1 MAIKVGDIVLYDGV
15 RARVMR
21 IESNDDSERLEVLL
35 AVPRSDKTIYLDELE
50 LVKPVSLPEFEQGD
64 SVIVHDIPKHE
75 KDNYGCYWAFV
86 MNAIVEACKSGQKQ
100 TIDRVRNHPEEG
112 SSVLI
117 KGCWFQVYH
126 LTKADDYDMI

>member
-64 SVIVHDIPKHE
+64 SVIVQWMLLGICNECHRR
-75 KDNYGCYWAFV
+75 
-86 MNAIVEACKSGQKQ
+86 S
-100 TIDRVRNHPEEG
+100 
-112 SSVLI
+112 L
-117 KGCWFQVYH
+117 
-126 LTKADDYDMI
+126 